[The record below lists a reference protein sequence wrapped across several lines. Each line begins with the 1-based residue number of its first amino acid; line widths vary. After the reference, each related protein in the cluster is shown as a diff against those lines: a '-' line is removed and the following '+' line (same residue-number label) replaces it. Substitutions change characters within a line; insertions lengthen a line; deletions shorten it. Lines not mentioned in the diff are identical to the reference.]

1 MMRRFTPNSAR
12 FEFGLHE
19 DSDWCLNRKMFTRGV
34 RAVLFIGSVSMFLP
48 SFPVQAQPTPRDPW
62 EEILRKVR
70 LIEEQVKKIET
81 DQQEILS
88 RQEKIL
94 AELDSLRVWVARR

>member
-1 MMRRFTPNSAR
+1 
-12 FEFGLHE
+12 
-19 DSDWCLNRKMFTRGV
+19 MFTRGI
-34 RAVLFIGSVSMFLP
+34 RAVLFIGSVSIFLH
-48 SFPVQAQPTPRDPW
+48 SFSVQAQPIPRDPL